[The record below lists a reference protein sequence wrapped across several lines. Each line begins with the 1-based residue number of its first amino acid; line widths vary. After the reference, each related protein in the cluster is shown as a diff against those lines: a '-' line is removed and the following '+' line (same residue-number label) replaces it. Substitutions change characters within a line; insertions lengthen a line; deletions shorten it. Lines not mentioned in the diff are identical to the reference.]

1 MADEGTQY
9 ATPDLDKRMVKA
21 AHTYTHTKE
30 LKEIPVFVIVRFI
43 RQSST
48 PKDAFEVMDC
58 TTYHLDKSSVKQ
70 QLKSK
75 PLEFWL
81 PFLQTST

>member
-1 MADEGTQY
+1 MQPLCKERHQIQT
-9 ATPDLDKRMVKA
+9 VKQ
-21 AHTYTHTKE
+21 HTHTHTKPKE
-30 LKEIPVFVIVRFI
+30 LKEIPVFLIARFI

-81 PFLQTST
+81 SFLQTST